1 MRDASRAIQALNG
14 ESVTEYERSR
24 MASSPILEPEAGNSF
39 EFTLIV
45 GDEGEPSGFGVSSN
59 PEIIAPD
66 PLAVSLQRR
75 TDLAVDCRGFPRQ
88 RKHRQK
94 RYKPRERFQRVAT
107 LLASLGAMK

>member
-59 PEIIAPD
+59 PEIVATD
-66 PLAVSLQRR
+66 HLTAGLQRSANLAVGCRR
-75 TDLAVDCRGFPRQ
+75 FPRQ
-88 RKHRQK
+88 GNHR
-94 RYKPRERFQRVAT
+94 
-107 LLASLGAMK
+107 